1 MKQAKIM
8 GYPIELGIT
17 AASPEIPPS
26 HRLLTPEQQEI
37 QDAIWTLQTYGRG
50 RIVESATVGPWIQT
64 DHDREHVPKLQAAID
79 VLERHGMIERHPTK
93 GNPRNVRIV
102 RVAK

>member
-1 MKQAKIM
+1 MKTAVIN
-8 GYPIELGIT
+8 GHPVELGIT

-50 RIVESATVGPWIQT
+50 RIVESVAVGPWVQI
-64 DHDREHVPKLQAAID
+64 DHDREHVPKLQAAIQ
-79 VLERHGMIERHPTK
+79 VLERHGMIERHHSK

-102 RVAK
+102 RGEK